1 MHRLFVVAFPCRL
14 AVFALNAQSV
24 VIPKTLVRPFSSMN
38 FWTPGASDLVT
49 PMHASPQGRPT
60 LTGVQAPGNQHHTL
74 LEAVPPS
81 PAVQALQA
89 RLNASKDAN
98 LPRTAEEIYGDRES
112 STFIQRRQVV
122 RTVFNLLDRN
132 FKGCVR
138 VWSWRGQRASAVC
151 GCISLRVHA
160 WRLGCAGSS
169 RSATCDSSW
178 WILVCT
184 T

>member
-1 MHRLFVVAFPCRL
+1 M
-14 AVFALNAQSV
+14 FALNAQSV
-24 VIPKTLVRPFSSMN
+24 VIPKTLARPFSSMN
-38 FWTPGASDLVT
+38 FWTPGASDMVT

-60 LTGVQAPGNQHHTL
+60 LTGVQAPGDQHHTL
-74 LEAVPPS
+74 LESAPHS

-89 RLNASKDAN
+89 RLNASKEAN
-98 LPRTAEEIYGDRES
+98 LPRTAEEIYGDKES

-132 FKGCVR
+132 FKGCVLQID
-138 VWSWRGQRASAVC
+138 WAACRGCVSTPADW
-151 GCISLRVHA
+151 CISLRVHS

-169 RSATCDSSW
+169 QSATCDSSW